1 MARNIQSTKL
11 ESWWNRKS
19 EMKISNETDQ
29 LLARRLGVWISKIN
43 KQTKNLS
50 TNKSL
55 GPDGFTGEF
64 YQTFKEQLL

>member
-19 EMKISNETDQ
+19 EMKILNETDQ

>member
-1 MARNIQSTKL
+1 MARNKQSTKL

-50 TNKSL
+50 TNKSP

>member
-1 MARNIQSTKL
+1 MKQTNCQQEDQEF
-11 ESWWNRKS
+11 ES
-19 EMKISNETDQ
+19 
-29 LLARRLGVWISKIN
+29 A

-50 TNKSL
+50 TNKSP

>member
-50 TNKSL
+50 TNKSP

>member
-19 EMKISNETDQ
+19 QMKISNETDQ
-29 LLARRLGVWISKIN
+29 LLARRLGVWISKTN

-50 TNKSL
+50 TNKSP